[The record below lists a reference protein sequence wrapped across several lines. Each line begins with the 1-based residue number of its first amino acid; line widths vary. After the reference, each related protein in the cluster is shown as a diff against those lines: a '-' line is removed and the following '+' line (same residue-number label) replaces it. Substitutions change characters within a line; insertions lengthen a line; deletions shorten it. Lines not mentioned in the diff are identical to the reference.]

1 MNNANLLS
9 GIFAAAITPIKMD
22 GELALD
28 DLTLFLDFL
37 ARRGCHG
44 ALLLGTTGEGPSFS
58 PSERYAILRASLS
71 IRQDFP
77 DFRLLAGTGTP
88 SLDESIQ
95 LTREAFS
102 LGFDGVVVLPPYFF
116 RSATEDGLF
125 SWYRQLIEQAVP
137 EWGLFFVYHF
147 PAMSGI
153 DLSLEFLKRLKDYYP
168 DRFAGLKDSS
178 RNAQF
183 VRQLGGVFA
192 KDLLVYNGDDALFS
206 LALENQ
212 AAGCITAMAN
222 LLSPDLRQ
230 LWDAY
235 QQNTSYQDIHQKL
248 CAYRQVMN
256 QYMPFPPLY
265 KSLLSRLHGFARW
278 NLRPPLTPLAPALEK
293 EVLRKLEETSRD
305 LSASTL

>member
-28 DLTLFLDFL
+28 DLAQFLDFL
-37 ARRGCHG
+37 AQRGCHG

-58 PSERYAILRASLS
+58 PNERHAIMHASLS
-71 IRQDFP
+71 IRHDFP

-95 LTREAFS
+95 LTRDAFS

-116 RSATEDGLF
+116 KSATEDGLF

-137 EWGLFFVYHF
+137 EWGHFFVYHF

-153 DLSLEFLKRLKDYYP
+153 NLTLDFLKRLKDNYP
-168 DRFAGLKDSS
+168 ERFVGLKDSS
-178 RNAQF
+178 GNPEF
-183 VRQLGGVFA
+183 TIQLGGEFA
-192 KDLLVYNGDDALFS
+192 KDLLVYTGDDALFS

-235 QQNTSYQDIHQKL
+235 QQNNSYQEIHKKL
-248 CAYRQVMN
+248 FAYRHLMN
-256 QYMPFPPLY
+256 QYKPFPPLY
-265 KSLLSRLHGFARW
+265 KALMTRLHGFARW
-278 NLRPPLTPLAPALEK
+278 NLRLPLTPLAPALEE
-293 EVLRKLEETSRD
+293 EVLWKLDEISRD
-305 LSASTL
+305 LNVNIL